1 MSQLNLQINAIAFA
15 DNQASNNPLLRHF
28 DLTMK
33 LMGINAKNPDQR
45 PYTIPAQ
52 SSQVIYD
59 GTRSNAI
66 DGTTEFNVT
75 KPYLDKDVYRF
86 AHNGNGTA
94 PAFRT
99 DRSVGI
105 TTSTQFQITVN
116 GPVAT
121 LTAVAGPFVTTN
133 IQVGDIINLFSGAGC
148 SAANQGRFVII
159 AKTSSSVSIQNI
171 NAAGETFTVADVTK
185 ILIYSSGGSSNQ
197 AQIGDK
203 VIISSGF
210 SIATHG
216 TYDITEITPEWFEI
230 AVGAA
235 AGIPLETAIIPT
247 SSGLIFYKEA
257 KRFLLVAAQQTVS
270 VRLNSDTSNNNLVE
284 PIEPGLAEKSGV
296 LVKNGSFHK
305 LVIVNNGLVDANI
318 IVATVE

>member
-15 DNQASNNPLLRHF
+15 DNQPSNNPLLRHF
-28 DLTMK
+28 DLTLK

-45 PYTIPAQ
+45 PYTVPAQ

-59 GTRSNAI
+59 GTRSNAV
-66 DGTTEFNVT
+66 DNTTEFDVT

-86 AHNGNGTA
+86 SHNGTGTA

-99 DRSVGI
+99 DRSIGI
-105 TTSTQFQITVN
+105 STSTQIQISVN
-116 GPVAT
+116 GPVST
-121 LTAVAGPFVTTN
+121 LTAIAGPFVTTN
-133 IQVGDIINLFSGAGC
+133 IQVGDILNLFNGSGC

-185 ILIYSSGGSSNQ
+185 MLIYSNGGSSNQ

-210 SIATHG
+210 SIATQG
-216 TYDITEITPEWFEI
+216 TYDIVEVTPGWFEI

-235 AGIPLETAIIPT
+235 SGIPLETDIAPT
-247 SSGLIFYKEA
+247 STGLTFYKEA
-257 KRFLLVAAQQTVS
+257 KKFLLIAAQQSVA
-270 VRLNSDTSNNNLVE
+270 VRLNSDTSNNTLVE
-284 PIEPGLAEKSGV
+284 PIEPGLAEKAGV
-296 LVKNGSFHK
+296 LIKNGSFHK